1 MEHFEPDAR
10 LVEESYPITELPLC
24 QLRLMNDTRFP
35 WLLLI
40 PRRQGINEV
49 FELNETEQRQLW
61 HEASRIGQAFKTL
74 MEADKLNVASLGNL
88 VAQLHVH
95 LVLRRTD
102 DDAWPGPVWG
112 QGEATPYDLDTLAA
126 MRDRVL
132 AMLEGL
138 DLKPDASPPPEAF

>member
-1 MEHFEPDAR
+1 MDHFEPDPR
-10 LVEESYPITELPLC
+10 LVEDSYPVTELPLC

-40 PRRQGINEV
+40 PRKRGVGEV
-49 FELNETEQRQLW
+49 FELDEAEQQQLW
-61 HEASRIGQAFKTL
+61 REAGRIGQAFKTL
-74 MEADKLNVASLGNL
+74 MEADKLNVASLGNV

-95 LVLRRTD
+95 LVLRREG

-112 QGEATPYDLDTLAA
+112 QGEATPYDLDGLAA

-132 AMLEGL
+132 AMIEGL
-138 DLKPDASPPPEAF
+138 DLRPEAAKAS